1 MNVDVDTA
9 PFLQTLALI
18 ASTFASEDMT
28 CVASGIL
35 ARVGKLHPATAMIGC
50 FLGVY
55 LGDIGLWLIGRFMG
69 RRVLEWN
76 WCARKLPR
84 ARIDSFG
91 HWFDRHGWR
100 AVLAS
105 RFMPGTRVPV
115 YVAAGI
121 VGNRPL
127 AFMMWTFMA
136 VAIWTPLIV
145 GLSALLGPVVMEPM
159 TRFFNGGWVAIVAA
173 VILLFAVTRLAVLTC
188 TDLGR
193 AKLVAKV
200 SRLWR
205 WEFWPTWL
213 FYIPVYPWIA
223 WLALRYR
230 GLSIP
235 TAANP
240 GIPQGGI
247 VGESKAEILAKL
259 PLEWVLPFTRL
270 ESGESDGRM
279 ALLARFMAQSKSCFP
294 VILKPDSGERGASV
308 RLVRDESSAR
318 AYFEQTSGPVLAQ
331 AYHPGPYEAGIF
343 YYRMP
348 DEPKG
353 NIFSITDKQ
362 FSYLCG
368 DGVHSV
374 EQLIWKHPRFRM
386 QAHTFLKR
394 HAASADRTLKS
405 GELLRLAE
413 AGNHCQGT
421 LFKDGSGLITPV
433 LADAIDAIARE
444 FDGFYFG
451 RFDVRYADADL
462 LRNGGGFQII
472 ELNGVTSESTNI
484 YDPSWTMLQ
493 AYKTL
498 FRQWSILF
506 EIGAA
511 NRARGIRSTSLL
523 QVLSHISTNYRLRRL
538 DPLAD

>member
-1 MNVDVDTA
+1 MA
-9 PFLQTLALI
+9 AL
-18 ASTFASEDMT
+18 S
-28 CVASGIL
+28 
-35 ARVGKLHPATAMIGC
+35 
-50 FLGVY
+50 
-55 LGDIGLWLIGRFMG
+55 
-69 RRVLEWN
+69 
-76 WCARKLPR
+76 
-84 ARIDSFG
+84 
-91 HWFDRHGWR
+91 
-100 AVLAS
+100 
-105 RFMPGTRVPV
+105 
-115 YVAAGI
+115 
-121 VGNRPL
+121 
-127 AFMMWTFMA
+127 
-136 VAIWTPLIV
+136 
-145 GLSALLGPVVMEPM
+145 
-159 TRFFNGGWVAIVAA
+159 
-173 VILLFAVTRLAVLTC
+173 C
-188 TDLGR
+188 TDPGR

-200 SRLWR
+200 SKLWR

-223 WLALRYR
+223 WLAIRYR

-240 GIPQGGI
+240 AIPQGGI

-259 PLEWVLPFTRL
+259 PSEWVLPFARL
-270 ESGESDGRM
+270 ESGASDGRM
-279 ALLARFMAQSKSCFP
+279 ALLARFMNECLTCFP

-308 RLVRDESSAR
+308 RLVRDESSAH

-353 NIFSITDKQ
+353 RIFSITDKQ

-368 DGVHSV
+368 DGIHTV

-386 QAHTFLKR
+386 QARTFLKR
-394 HAASADRTLKS
+394 HAANADRILKS
-405 GELLRLAE
+405 GESLRLAE

-421 LFKDGSGLITPV
+421 LFKDGSRLITPM

-484 YDPSWTMLQ
+484 YDPAWTMLR
-493 AYKTL
+493 AYRTL

-506 EIGAA
+506 AIGAA
-511 NRARGIRSTSLL
+511 NRARGIRSTSIM
-523 QVLSHISTNYRLRRL
+523 QVLAHVNTNYRLRRL